1 MRIPLPLAPACLF
14 AVLVTALIVP
24 PPAAHAASPRMDGLE
39 RSVVRKINRH
49 RAAAGLR
56 PMRMSAPLGRAADFH
71 TREMLVGNYFAHS
84 SRNGGSF
91 ATRIHHFVRARAV
104 GETLAWMSRCGRHA
118 SYQIVSMWMHSP
130 PHRAILMSRSLH
142 RVGIARR
149 TGGLG
154 SRRACVVTGD
164 FAR

>member
-1 MRIPLPLAPACLF
+1 MRLPLSLKPAVML
-14 AVLVTALIVP
+14 AVLGALMLFPV
-24 PPAAHAASPRMDGLE
+24 AEAHAASPRMDGLE

-49 RAAAGLR
+49 RSAAGLR
-56 PMRMSAPLGRAADFH
+56 PMQMSAALARAADYH

-91 ATRIHHFVRARAV
+91 ATRIHRFVHTRTV

-118 SYQIVSMWMHSP
+118 AGQFVSMWMHSP
-130 PHRAILMSRSLH
+130 PHRAILMSHSLH
-142 RVGIARR
+142 RVGIAGR

-154 SRRACVVTGD
+154 QGRACVITGD